1 MLTNG
6 CGFLRAPRTRLA
18 ILLALSVLFA
28 FTACARRSAVQKP
41 APAPAAA
48 TAPAAAPA
56 PKPAAAPPAAVA
68 PAAAPANVRYENVV
82 FRPFTAAP
90 AVQNPDAAMQD
101 CMRSAMDQLQRKN
114 VFKLVEKQGTASYTE
129 PTLFVDLQLTDLR
142 LVSGTQRFWTGAF
155 SGRSYM
161 KIMAKLTD
169 AGGAVVAEQELFGAP
184 NAIGSAYSFGGSD
197 RELPSNMGKLVSE
210 FVLANAG
217 GK

>member
-6 CGFLRAPRTRLA
+6 CGFLRAPRTRVA
-18 ILLALSVLFA
+18 ILVALSALFA

-41 APAPAAA
+41 AAAPAAAPAPKPLPAPPAA

-56 PKPAAAPPAAVA
+56 
-68 PAAAPANVRYENVV
+68 NVQYENVV

-114 VFKLVEKQGTASYTE
+114 VFRLVEMQGTASYTE

-142 LVSGTQRFWTGAF
+142 LVSGATRFWTGAL

-184 NAIGSAYSFGGSD
+184 NALGSAYSFGGSD

-217 GK
+217 RK

>member
-56 PKPAAAPPAAVA
+56 PKPAPA
-68 PAAAPANVRYENVV
+68 PAAANVRYENVV

-142 LVSGTQRFWTGAF
+142 LVSGAARFWTGAMA
-155 SGRSYM
+155 GRSYM

>member
-48 TAPAAAPA
+48 TAPKPAPA
-56 PKPAAAPPAAVA
+56 PAATA

-114 VFKLVEKQGTASYTE
+114 VFKLVEMQGTASYTE

-184 NAIGSAYSFGGSD
+184 NALGSAYSFGGSD